1 MTLNSYTKE
10 FGSLYKVK
18 KIHICQIKSCGK
30 KFYWE
35 TLALKAH
42 IEKRHEM
49 QVDEYFERFMSS
61 YEDLKNSTVEND
73 RKGSLVS
80 EPVDSRINQCQ
91 YLCYLCNEVF
101 ELDRYFA
108 EHLKNTHNISK
119 HDYKA
124 SFGSSLSRKVLQ
136 NCQLCKCNPKEFL
149 VDQAYLGVHIRT
161 THKES
166 INTYLQIL
174 EAAEEA
180 SGPDDC
186 KPEEE
191 WCYQCRYICCQT
203 VFTQKWRFD
212 RHVGSTHG
220 ITASEFFEHMR
231 SGPGYFLKKQ
241 FHKCLV
247 CSKEVLH
254 DKSAI
259 QVKHKH
265 FNYFNYKTCILEPH
279 PRTRLESG

>member
-1 MTLNSYTKE
+1 MVNYDADRVDWLNRCIFGCKLCGQEYQFRSDFTQHIAEDHQMTLNSYTKE
-10 FGSLYKVK
+10 FGSLYKLK

-49 QVDEYFERFMSS
+49 QVDEYYERFMIN
-61 YEDLKNSTVEND
+61 YEDIKCSSAADPD
-73 RKGSLVS
+73 RKGSISS
-80 EPVDSRINQCQ
+80 ESVDARINQCE
-91 YLCYLCNEVF
+91 YLCYLCDQVF
-101 ELDRYFA
+101 DLDRYFA
-108 EHLKNTHNISK
+108 EHLKTVHNISK

-174 EAAEEA
+174 EAAQENS
-180 SGPDDC
+180 SGN
-186 KPEEE
+186 
-191 WCYQCRYICCQT
+191 T
-203 VFTQKWRFD
+203 V
-212 RHVGSTHG
+212 
-220 ITASEFFEHMR
+220 
-231 SGPGYFLKKQ
+231 L
-241 FHKCLV
+241 
-247 CSKEVLH
+247 
-254 DKSAI
+254 
-259 QVKHKH
+259 
-265 FNYFNYKTCILEPH
+265 
-279 PRTRLESG
+279 